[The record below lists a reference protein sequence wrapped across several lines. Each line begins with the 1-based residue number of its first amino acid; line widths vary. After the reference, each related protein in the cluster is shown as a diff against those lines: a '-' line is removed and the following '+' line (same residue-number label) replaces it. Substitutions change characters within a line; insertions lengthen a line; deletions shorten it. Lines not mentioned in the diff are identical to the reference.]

1 MKLHRI
7 KFASLLLILSTISCT
22 DLTEELY
29 STITTDS
36 FYRNEKECLLGLG
49 NVYTGLRQTN
59 SLWGAYS
66 AQVLSTDEAVIP
78 LRTAGYSLNN
88 NGVFLA
94 MHKHQW
100 MPQRELIGGAW
111 NLYMSIASKCND
123 VISAIEKSPATF
135 DSKAGMIA
143 EMKVLRAFAYYN
155 AMDLFGNIPVV
166 LDVEDRSLPTQRTRA
181 EAFELIETELLE
193 NFSALD
199 AHPSSKKYGRM
210 IQPVA
215 YMILAKMYLNAEKW
229 TGTPRY
235 SDAITMCNNIIG
247 SGDYLL
253 TANFFDNFKI
263 QNTGSKENIFVI
275 PYDRTVDSWGFVH
288 NIIGLPPSL
297 MQKYQYNL
305 AWNGI
310 CAPPAFYD
318 KYDAADKRI
327 KTFEV
332 GVQYNW
338 DGVTPI
344 KALDGTD
351 LAFTNSISNIL
362 GASEAEGARFFK
374 YEYPVGL
381 SWLQSMDNDW
391 AVYRYADVLL
401 IKAEA
406 IMRSNGGAA
415 TQDAVDLVNQVRER
429 AFGDAS
435 HNYTTETL
443 TLTELYDERGR
454 ELAWE
459 GHRRQDQIRFGTFG
473 DAWFEKGSWT
483 DDHQELFPIPTEPL
497 LANPNLQQ
505 NQGYF

>member
-1 MKLHRI
+1 I
-7 KFASLLLILSTISCT
+7 NIIFAALLLLMSTTSCT

-36 FYRNEKECLLGLG
+36 FYRNEQECLLGLG

-66 AQVLSTDEAVIP
+66 VQVLSTDEAVIP
-78 LRTAGYSLNN
+78 LRNAGYSLNN

-94 MHKHQW
+94 MHEHNW

-135 DSKAGMIA
+135 DSKASMIA

-166 LDVEDRSLPTQRTRA
+166 LDIEDRSLPQQRTRS
-181 EAFELIETELLE
+181 EAFDLIEAELLE
-193 NFSALD
+193 NYLTLD
-199 AHPSSKKYGRM
+199 AHPSAKKYGRM
-210 IQPVA
+210 TQPVA
-215 YMILAKMYLNAEKW
+215 LMILAKMYLNAEKW

-235 SDAITMCNNIIG
+235 TDAIEMCDKIIT
-247 SGDYLL
+247 SGDFIL
-253 TANFFDNFKI
+253 TPNFFDNFKI
-263 QNTGSKENIFVI
+263 LNTGSKENIFVI
-275 PYDRTVDSWGFVH
+275 PYDRTVDSWGFTH

-297 MQKYQYNL
+297 MKKYQYNL

-310 CAPPAFYD
+310 CAIPAFYD
-318 KYDAADKRI
+318 KYDQADKRI
-327 KTFEV
+327 KSFEV
-332 GVQYNW
+332 GVQYDW

-344 KALDGTD
+344 KALNGSNLT
-351 LAFTNSISNIL
+351 FTNTISNIL
-362 GASEAEGARFFK
+362 GANEAEGARFFK

-406 IMRSNGGAA
+406 IIRNNGGNA
-415 TQDAVDLVNQVRER
+415 TQQAVDLVNQVRER

-435 HNYTTETL
+435 HNYTIETL
-443 TLTELYDERGR
+443 TLLELYDERGR

-473 DAWFEKGSWT
+473 DAWFEKEAWT
-483 DDHQELFPIPTEPL
+483 DNHKELFPIPASPL

-505 NQGYF
+505 NEGYN